1 MASKFLRTNL
11 KDMIETL
18 GEDRVKSILAN
29 FSCEVNKDV
38 EYFLRQKAVEFA
50 KQGLSET
57 QLVYYKDDSGEEETL
72 KLVGYYT
79 LAQKMH

>member
-57 QLVYYKDDSGEEETL
+57 QLVYYKDDSGENETL
-72 KLVGYYT
+72 KLVG
-79 LAQKMH
+79 

>member
-29 FSCEVNKDV
+29 FSDNQSC
-38 EYFLRQKAVEFA
+38 
-50 KQGLSET
+50 
-57 QLVYYKDDSGEEETL
+57 
-72 KLVGYYT
+72 
-79 LAQKMH
+79 

>member
-38 EYFLRQKAVEFA
+38 EYFLRQKGCRVCKAGTIRDTV
-50 KQGLSET
+50 GLL
-57 QLVYYKDDSGEEETL
+57 QR
-72 KLVGYYT
+72 
-79 LAQKMH
+79 

>member
-18 GEDRVKSILAN
+18 GEYRVKSILAN

-57 QLVYYKDDSGEEETL
+57 QLVYYKDDS
-72 KLVGYYT
+72 
-79 LAQKMH
+79 